1 MKILRNTMLRKLK
14 NTWRQGTRREA
25 GAVILSS
32 KCHLICMLEQNT
44 LHMGI
49 GGGSKGSLRR
59 WEGGP
64 GISQGWG
71 VSISNISLFRL
82 TSP

>member
-49 GGGSKGSLRR
+49 GGVQGKPTKMGGRPRNITGLGRFNLQYFSL
-59 WEGGP
+59 
-64 GISQGWG
+64 
-71 VSISNISLFRL
+71 
-82 TSP
+82 